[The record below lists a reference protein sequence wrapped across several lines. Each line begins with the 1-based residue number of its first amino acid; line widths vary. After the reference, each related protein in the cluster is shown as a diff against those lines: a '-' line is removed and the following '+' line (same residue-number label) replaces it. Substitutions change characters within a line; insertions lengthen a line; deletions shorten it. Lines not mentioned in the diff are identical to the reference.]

1 MTVPTDVPVEASQQR
16 LDASFPLSAMKD
28 RRKDRLL
35 RVKLVSARTGL
46 SVATIYR
53 RGAEGTFPKKERIG
67 PRSVGWYESDIDDF
81 VADPLNYRS
90 P

>member
-1 MTVPTDVPVEASQQR
+1 MTVPSEVPAEPSER
-16 LDASFPLSAMKD
+16 LDACLPCQATKD

-35 RVKLVSARTGL
+35 RVKLVTARTGL

>member
-1 MTVPTDVPVEASQQR
+1 MATRPP
-16 LDASFPLSAMKD
+16 KD

-35 RVKLVSARTGL
+35 RVKVVIARTGL

-53 RGAEGTFPKKERIG
+53 RGAQGTFPRKERIG